1 VRNELINL
9 KDVVIECIVL
19 QLLLAPHSAVVNN
32 LSFRLWETFMIPNTA
47 DNKVIIL
54 MPVSESSQAIA

>member
-32 LSFRLWETFMIPNTA
+32 LSFRLWETFMIHNRPTA
-47 DNKVIIL
+47 DNSRCRLLHVIFWK
-54 MPVSESSQAIA
+54 